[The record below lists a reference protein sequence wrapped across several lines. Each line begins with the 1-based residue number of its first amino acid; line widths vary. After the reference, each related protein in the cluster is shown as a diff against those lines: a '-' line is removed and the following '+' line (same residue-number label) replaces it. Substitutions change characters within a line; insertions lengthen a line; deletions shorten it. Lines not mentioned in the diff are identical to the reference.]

1 VRLPLD
7 ETVSFARVSENA
19 AALVQ
24 TTTGTPLA
32 WPANWIFSARH
43 GLGSGRYDL
52 MVGKYLFYRQENLG
66 GVIDLGDAR
75 SDPALVGPGWGA
87 LRNCENVQCR
97 AVADRARLFAPLDVP
112 EALEVVVRARGTGV
126 LQLTVNG
133 TLVAA
138 LPLRERLSEASVRVP
153 SVRWRRELND
163 LVFAASGAA
172 DVDRVRFVR
181 QP

>member
-1 VRLPLD
+1 
-7 ETVSFARVSENA
+7 
-19 AALVQ
+19 
-24 TTTGTPLA
+24 
-32 WPANWIFSARH
+32 
-43 GLGSGRYDL
+43 
-52 MVGKYLFYRQENLG
+52 
-66 GVIDLGDAR
+66 
-75 SDPALVGPGWGA
+75 
-87 LRNCENVQCR
+87 
-97 AVADRARLFAPLDVP
+97 VP